1 MSLENF
7 QNTHKLLYS
16 YKYTWAPIDRGYN
29 NRTLYVNVGSGEI
42 KERPV
47 SAHMKEKF
55 TGGKGFGLKLLW
67 DATTPTTRW
76 NDPEN
81 EIVIN
86 TGPICGITQYS
97 GTGKSLVV
105 TISPQTDIPVDS
117 NVGGFFG
124 PFMKFAGFDSLE
136 LQGKSDKDVIVLID
150 ETREVVEIYEASDES
165 NDSHLMAEYL
175 TEVLATTEKD
185 RLNVSVVSAGTA
197 ADNSLIGMLNF
208 SFFDSKRKLVRL
220 KQAGRGGIGTVLRD
234 KKIKAVVA
242 HSKGV
247 TGNRNGV
254 VDLQAIMERGK
265 IFNREMREL
274 DDKQCEMRSKGTA
287 HLTLVMND

>member
-7 QNTHKLLYS
+7 QSTHKLLFS
-16 YKYTWAPIDRGYN
+16 YKYTWAPIEKGYN
-29 NRTLYVNVGSGEI
+29 NRTLYVNVGTGEI

-47 SAHMKEKF
+47 SAQMKEKF

-67 DATTPTTRW
+67 DATKPTTRW

-136 LQGKSDKDVIVLID
+136 LQGKSDKDVIVFID
-150 ETREVVEIYEASDES
+150 ETRELIEIYEAGNES
-165 NDSHLMAEYL
+165 ADSHLMAE
-175 TEVLATTEKD
+175 
-185 RLNVSVVSAGTA
+185 
-197 ADNSLIGMLNF
+197 
-208 SFFDSKRKLVRL
+208 
-220 KQAGRGGIGTVLRD
+220 
-234 KKIKAVVA
+234 
-242 HSKGV
+242 
-247 TGNRNGV
+247 
-254 VDLQAIMERGK
+254 
-265 IFNREMREL
+265 
-274 DDKQCEMRSKGTA
+274 
-287 HLTLVMND
+287 